1 MKIDFSMPLTNNLNG
16 DELIVKF
23 SFGWVQQENAIS
35 SGRKFGG
42 KSRNPNRFEH
52 VIGHKLD
59 SAI

>member
-1 MKIDFSMPLTNNLNG
+1 MPLANNLNG